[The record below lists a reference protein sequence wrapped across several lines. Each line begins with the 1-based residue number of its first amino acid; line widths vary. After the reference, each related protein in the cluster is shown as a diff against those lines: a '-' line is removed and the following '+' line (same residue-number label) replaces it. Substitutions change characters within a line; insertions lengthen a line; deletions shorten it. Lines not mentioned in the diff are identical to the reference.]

1 MYAFYLFGDISAGMQ
16 ARRYFQQAGHM
27 FDMWNNHCEP
37 CPNWWFHAPPHKT
50 VDFTR
55 VQFNSTE

>member
-27 FDMWNNHCEP
+27 FDM
-37 CPNWWFHAPPHKT
+37 
-50 VDFTR
+50 
-55 VQFNSTE
+55 